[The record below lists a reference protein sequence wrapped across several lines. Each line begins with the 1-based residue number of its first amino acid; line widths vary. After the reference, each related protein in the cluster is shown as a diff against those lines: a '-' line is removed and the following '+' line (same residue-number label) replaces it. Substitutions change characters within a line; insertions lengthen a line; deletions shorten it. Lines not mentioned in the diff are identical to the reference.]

1 MVRIKKLVLDVL
13 KPHHPNALEF
23 TTAMAEMGGKISF
36 KLYVDEIDEKTESVI
51 LTVEADHINYEAVE
65 KRIQELGASVHSIDE
80 VEVVSTAAAG
90 KGS

>member
-51 LTVEADHINYEAVE
+51 LTVEADQINYEAVE
-65 KRIQELGASVHSIDE
+65 KRIQELGAAVHSIDE
-80 VEVVSTAAAG
+80 VEVCSDPVAES
-90 KGS
+90 